1 MAWYEILIGVVL
13 ILTSLILVATV
24 LLQES
29 RSQGLSG
36 AIAGGAETFLG
47 KGKSKT
53 AEQKLAKITKIVAIV
68 FFVLSLASSAI
79 VLFVNK

>member
-1 MAWYEILIGVVL
+1 MNAFEIIVGIVL
-13 ILTSLILVATV
+13 IITSLVLVATV

-29 RSQGLSG
+29 RSAGLSG

-53 AEQKLAKITKIVAIV
+53 AEQKLAKITKIVAII
-68 FFVLSLASSAI
+68 FFVLSFAFSILF
-79 VLFVNK
+79 VLFA

>member
-1 MAWYEILIGVVL
+1 MQWYEIVIGVVL

-53 AEQKLAKITKIVAIV
+53 TEQKLAKITKIVAIV

>member
-1 MAWYEILIGVVL
+1 MNAFEIIVGIVL
-13 ILTSLILVATV
+13 IITSLVLVATV

-29 RSQGLSG
+29 RSAGLSG

-53 AEQKLAKITKIVAIV
+53 TEQKLAKITKIVAII
-68 FFVLSLASSAI
+68 FFVLSFAFSILF
-79 VLFVNK
+79 VLFA

>member
-1 MAWYEILIGVVL
+1 MEWYEIVVGIVL
-13 ILTSLILVATV
+13 ILTSLVLVATV

-36 AIAGGAETFLG
+36 AIAGGVETFLG

>member
-1 MAWYEILIGVVL
+1 MAWYEIVIGVVL
-13 ILTSLILVATV
+13 ILTSLILIATV

-53 AEQKLAKITKIVAIV
+53 AEQKLAKITKIVAII
-68 FFVLSLASSAI
+68 FFVLSLVPSII
-79 VLFVNK
+79 VLFIDK

>member
-1 MAWYEILIGVVL
+1 MNAFEIVVGIVL

-29 RSQGLSG
+29 RSAGLSG

-53 AEQKLAKITKIVAIV
+53 AEQKLAKITKIVAVI
-68 FFVLSLASSAI
+68 FFVLSFAFSILF
-79 VLFVNK
+79 VLFA